1 MSEDGKRV
9 NIGVRLL
16 PATIAALDAAG
27 DRMGGK
33 SRAFVVEVLAAL
45 HAPALG
51 PGTQIPVGMVPGDSR
66 AKRQPAVKTIAP
78 KKKGGKRAS

>member
-1 MSEDGKRV
+1 MNEKRV

-33 SRAFVVEVLAAL
+33 SRAFVIEVLAAMY
-45 HAPALG
+45 APTLSAE
-51 PGTQIPVGMVPGDSR
+51 TAVPVGMVPADSR
-66 AKRQPAVKTIAP
+66 AKRQPAAKP
-78 KKKGGKRAS
+78 LLNGLPFEC